1 MEDPDKFEKLHASGQ
16 LGNTDMTVL
25 GWGTLSEG
33 GIAAKVLNYVKLP
46 YVRNHECQR
55 AMSPYSVYAGM
66 MCAGDTKNGK
76 IDACQGDSG
85 GPLVYRKSVSR
96 RDQEGELNSNIIIQK
111 FRAGK
116 TFIYNIGKDMDHIF
130 GKDEYEED
138 YDEEEVAGAELR
150 ITEHDYELA
159 GLVSWG
165 IGCAQPGYA
174 GIYTNVAF
182 YKQWIDDTMLELG
195 RGPGDHDFSIF

>member
-1 MEDPDKFEKLHASGQ
+1 MFF
-16 LGNTDMTVL
+16 
-25 GWGTLSEG
+25 
-33 GIAAKVLNYVKLP
+33 
-46 YVRNHECQR
+46 
-55 AMSPYSVYAGM
+55 
-66 MCAGDTKNGK
+66 
-76 IDACQGDSG
+76 
-85 GPLVYRKSVSR
+85 
-96 RDQEGELNSNIIIQK
+96 IQK

-130 GKDEYEED
+130 GKSD
-138 YDEEEVAGAELR
+138 YDENDYNEEDAEEEE

-182 YKQWIDDTMLELG
+182 YRDWIDDTMLQLG
-195 RGPGDHDFSIF
+195 RHKEEFDFSIF

>member
-1 MEDPDKFEKLHASGQ
+1 
-16 LGNTDMTVL
+16 
-25 GWGTLSEG
+25 
-33 GIAAKVLNYVKLP
+33 
-46 YVRNHECQR
+46 
-55 AMSPYSVYAGM
+55 
-66 MCAGDTKNGK
+66 
-76 IDACQGDSG
+76 
-85 GPLVYRKSVSR
+85 
-96 RDQEGELNSNIIIQK
+96 
-111 FRAGK
+111 
-116 TFIYNIGKDMDHIF
+116 MDHIF

-138 YDEEEVAGAELR
+138 YDEEELEGAELR

-195 RGPGDHDFSIF
+195 RGLGGQDFSIF

>member
-1 MEDPDKFEKLHASGQ
+1 
-16 LGNTDMTVL
+16 
-25 GWGTLSEG
+25 
-33 GIAAKVLNYVKLP
+33 
-46 YVRNHECQR
+46 
-55 AMSPYSVYAGM
+55 
-66 MCAGDTKNGK
+66 
-76 IDACQGDSG
+76 
-85 GPLVYRKSVSR
+85 
-96 RDQEGELNSNIIIQK
+96 
-111 FRAGK
+111 
-116 TFIYNIGKDMDHIF
+116 MDHIF

-138 YDEEEVAGAELR
+138 YDEEEVEGAELR